1 LVKLSFHI
9 ASQWNGEAVQ
19 KISFEKSF
27 LAGVF
32 EKGDE
37 GAGVFDK

>member
-19 KISFEKSF
+19 KISFEKGV

-37 GAGVFDK
+37 GAWLFDK